1 MLDVCLLGTGGMMP
15 LPGRWLTALTL
26 KYNGSQ
32 LLIDCGE
39 GTQVAMKK
47 AGISSKPVDIIC
59 FTHYHADHISGLPG
73 FLLSMGNAERT
84 EPLTII
90 GPKGVERVVNS
101 LRVIAPEL
109 PFEINFIE
117 LTQPEEEIRING
129 YVINAYRVNH
139 SILCYGYSVSIERA
153 GKFDAAR
160 AKELGIPV
168 NQWNVLQKGSTIELD
183 GRTYTPDMVMGEKR
197 KGIKVTYVTD
207 TRPLPTLAEQA
218 KDADLFI
225 CEGMYGEPDK
235 LAKAK
240 EYKHMT
246 FSEAASLAK
255 EAQPKEMWLT
265 HYSPSL
271 AHPEEYIEETRKIF
285 SRTIAAKDGRSIS
298 LDFEQEEGTK

>member
-1 MLDVCLLGTGGMMP
+1 MYPIITISREFGSGG
-15 LPGRWLTALTL
+15 
-26 KYNGSQ
+26 
-32 LLIDCGE
+32 
-39 GTQVAMKK
+39 
-47 AGISSKPVDIIC
+47 
-59 FTHYHADHISGLPG
+59 
-73 FLLSMGNAERT
+73 
-84 EPLTII
+84 
-90 GPKGVERVVNS
+90 
-101 LRVIAPEL
+101 
-109 PFEINFIE
+109 
-117 LTQPEEEIRING
+117 
-129 YVINAYRVNH
+129 H
-139 SILCYGYSVSIERA
+139 SIGQAV
-153 GKFDAAR
+153 
-160 AKELGIPV
+160 AKELGIPLTF
-168 NQWNVLQKGSTIELD
+168 WSHLQKGETMTD
-183 GRTYTPDMVMGEKR
+183 GDKVYTPDMVMGEKR

-207 TRPLPTLAEQA
+207 TRPLPIIAEQA

>member
-1 MLDVCLLGTGGMMP
+1 MVT
-15 LPGRWLTALTL
+15 RFRFRV
-26 KYNGSQ
+26 Q
-32 LLIDCGE
+32 
-39 GTQVAMKK
+39 
-47 AGISSKPVDIIC
+47 AG
-59 FTHYHADHISGLPG
+59 FHA
-73 FLLSMGNAERT
+73 E
-84 EPLTII
+84 
-90 GPKGVERVVNS
+90 K
-101 LRVIAPEL
+101 
-109 PFEINFIE
+109 
-117 LTQPEEEIRING
+117 
-129 YVINAYRVNH
+129 
-139 SILCYGYSVSIERA
+139 
-153 GKFDAAR
+153 
-160 AKELGIPV
+160 AKELGIPLTF
-168 NQWNVLQKGSTIELD
+168 WSHLQKGETMTD
-183 GRTYTPDMVMGEKR
+183 GDKVYTPDMVMGEKR

-207 TRPLPTLAEQA
+207 TRPLPIIAEQA

>member
-1 MLDVCLLGTGGMMP
+1 MKKVLLGMSGGVDSSVSAVLLKEQGYDVVGM
-15 LPGRWLTALTL
+15 TL
-26 KYNGSQ
+26 ELFGGTCCNTDAIVGAKQISNSIGIPHITYNLKEEFQ
-32 LLIDCGE
+32 C
-39 GTQVAMKK
+39 K
-47 AGISSKPVDIIC
+47 
-59 FTHYHADHISGLPG
+59 
-73 FLLSMGNAERT
+73 
-84 EPLTII
+84 
-90 GPKGVERVVNS
+90 
-101 LRVIAPEL
+101 VIN
-109 PFEINFIE
+109 NFIDE
-117 LTQPEEEIRING
+117 
-129 YVINAYRVNH
+129 
-139 SILCYGYSVSIERA
+139 YSNQRTPNPCIECNKYM
-153 GKFDAAR
+153 KFGAMYEK
-160 AKELGIPV
+160 AKELGIPLTF
-168 NQWNVLQKGSTIELD
+168 WSHLQKGETMTD
-183 GRTYTPDMVMGEKR
+183 GDKVYTPDMVMGEKR

-207 TRPLPTLAEQA
+207 TRPLPIIAEQA